1 MTGPARLF
9 AAAFL
14 VLSALLPAAAS
25 ADDLNATDRTAI
37 QSLIT
42 AQIDAF
48 RQDNGAAAY
57 SYASPTVHAIFPT
70 VDEFMAMVKG
80 GYQPVYRPQSVTFGA
95 LDQSDSGPVQKVY
108 VTGPDGQGY
117 VAVYAL
123 QRQPDGTWKIN
134 GCSLARDDSPSI

>member
-1 MTGPARLF
+1 MTGHVRLF

-14 VLSALLPAAAS
+14 VLAALLPAAAS
-25 ADDLNATDRTAI
+25 ADDLTATDRTAI